1 MDVFCCM
8 AGLRRDVLLLDC
20 CMRVLLLAL
29 DLCLLYDWA
38 VTCAIS
44 AEELYCNQPRSIGV
58 MPIHAVA
65 ADCLKELVAA
75 GEVYE

>member
-44 AEELYCNQPRSIGV
+44 AEELYSDPHRSIGV
-58 MPIHAVA
+58 MPCHAVA
-65 ADCLKELVAA
+65 ANCL
-75 GEVYE
+75 